1 MPNSPFRWPRRLHH
15 DLINSVMIKADN
27 CQLAAPWFLKRTVSK
42 SPNCSF
48 LLFSPESFPPR
59 HTLTIT
65 TETHQTPTIGPG
77 SIHARTF
84 RTGLHSRPNPYHSQ
98 ALRLKSGRLDEIHRV
113 LAEEERAMSGDSSLP
128 LLVPSSSSF
137 VLLIQVQLVASS
149 LNGLPLDYLRPFL
162 QPAV

>member
-1 MPNSPFRWPRRLHH
+1 MLE
-15 DLINSVMIKADN
+15 DN
-27 CQLAAPWFLKRTVSK
+27 CQFAVSWFLKRTLSK

-113 LAEEERAMSGDSSLP
+113 FGRGREGHVWRFFFTSASPFFLFFCSSHPSTTCGILAQRIALGLSSALSAACRSI
-128 LLVPSSSSF
+128 VT
-137 VLLIQVQLVASS
+137 
-149 LNGLPLDYLRPFL
+149 RH
-162 QPAV
+162 